1 MGDKGPRIPVP
12 TCQKPQEAIRLG
24 FPASNGTALKLSFG
38 MYLELMSYGKPS
50 CYESRRYGAALRR
63 LFQEGID
70 MDAGETG
77 IKKKSEEIRRKEYYA
92 KLYRRF
98 ILITLVCSIIPLL
111 LVGWAINIHYTR
123 FAKARMTSTFQT
135 QVEYHKR
142 IIELFIREA
151 TAKLQLIAQTHS
163 KEFLDQVNNLAHVF
177 EAMNH
182 DYSAITD
189 LGVIDEKGDH
199 VAYIGPY
206 DLMDKNYLDAFWFKE
221 VMEKGLYIS
230 DMFTGFR
237 KVPHFV
243 IAITQEEKGQKW
255 ILRATVDTEAFRSL
269 VENVRIGKTGEVYL
283 INEEGFFQTSPR
295 LKGRIMDRA
304 PIPLE
309 PWHGGIKVRVLKM
322 DGMAPEE
329 KPEKQI
335 MATAWLKEPRWMLVV
350 KQGYSEA
357 FDEVNYANYAT
368 LVFLHLSALTIL
380 IVIIL
385 MTRHLVSV
393 IRKRDAE
400 ADQLNKQLMEAGKM
414 ASLGEL
420 SAGVA
425 HEINNPLAIILT
437 ERQILLDLAE
447 NAPNMDPDFRGQ
459 LSDSLEQID
468 IQVNRCKRIT
478 HNLLRFSRR
487 TRSVIET
494 VDINQFV
501 EELVELMEREA
512 KTSGIKFMTT
522 LDENLAPI
530 LSDPSQLQQVFL
542 NLITNAIDAHDG
554 KPYGTVEIS
563 TEGDDKKKQIKVVF
577 RDTGSGIDKE
587 NLSKIFD
594 PFFTTKAVGKGT
606 GLGLAICYSIIQR
619 LGGSIAVKSEAGEG
633 TEFDLFLPY
642 ELPPGFQ
649 EGATDLEAS

>member
-1 MGDKGPRIPVP
+1 MGPPEG
-12 TCQKPQEAIRLG
+12 
-24 FPASNGTALKLSFG
+24 SF
-38 MYLELMSYGKPS
+38 K
-50 CYESRRYGAALRR
+50 
-63 LFQEGID
+63 Q
-70 MDAGETG
+70 
-77 IKKKSEEIRRKEYYA
+77 KSEEARRKEYYST
-92 KLYRRF
+92 LYRKF
-98 ILITLVCSIIPLL
+98 IWITLVCSIIPLL

-123 FAKARMTSTFQT
+123 FAKSRMINSFQT

-142 IIELFIREA
+142 IIELFLKEA

-163 KEFLDQVNNLAHVF
+163 KDFLGQMSNLAHVF
-177 EAMNH
+177 EVMNQE
-182 DYSAITD
+182 YGAITD
-189 LGVIDEKGDH
+189 LGVIDERGDH

-206 DLMDKNYLDAFWFKE
+206 DLMDKNYAEAFWFQK

-230 DMFTGFR
+230 DMFKGFR

-243 IAITQEEKGQKW
+243 IAITEEQNGQKW

-283 INEEGFFQTSPR
+283 INEEGFFQTSAR
-295 LKGRIMDRA
+295 LSGRIMDKA

-309 PWHGGIKVRVLKM
+309 PWHEGIRVRVFTM
-322 DGMAPEE
+322 NGPGHEE

-350 KQGYSEA
+350 KQNYSEA
-357 FDEVNYANYAT
+357 FDAVNYANYAT
-368 LVFLHLSALTIL
+368 LVFLHLSAVTIL

-393 IRKRDAE
+393 IRKRDDE
-400 ADQLNKQLMEAGKM
+400 ADQLGRQLMEAGKM

-447 NAPNMDPDFRGQ
+447 HMPDMGQDFREQ

-494 VDINQFV
+494 VDINDFLQEV
-501 EELVELMEREA
+501 VELMEREA
-512 KTSGIKFMTT
+512 KTSGIKFITT
-522 LDENLAPI
+522 LDENVRPI

-554 KPYGTVEIS
+554 KPYGTVRIT
-563 TEGDDKKKQIKVVF
+563 TEADNKKKQIKIVF
-577 RDTGSGIDKE
+577 SDTGSGIDKD
-587 NLSKIFD
+587 NLRKVFD

-606 GLGLAICYSIIQR
+606 GLGLSICYSIIQR
-619 LGGSIAVKSEAGEG
+619 LGGNITVKSEMGEG
-633 TEFDLFLPY
+633 TEFTLFLPY
-642 ELPPGFQ
+642 ELPPELQ
-649 EGATDLEAS
+649 EAMTNLEAS

>member
-1 MGDKGPRIPVP
+1 
-12 TCQKPQEAIRLG
+12 
-24 FPASNGTALKLSFG
+24 
-38 MYLELMSYGKPS
+38 
-50 CYESRRYGAALRR
+50 
-63 LFQEGID
+63 

-77 IKKKSEEIRRKEYYA
+77 IEQKSEEIRRKEYYA

-123 FAKARMTSTFQT
+123 FAKARMISTFQT

-151 TAKLQLIAQTHS
+151 TATLQLIAQTHS
-163 KEFLDQVNNLAHVF
+163 KDFLSQVNNLAHVF

-182 DYSAITD
+182 EYSAITD

-206 DLMDKNYLDAFWFKE
+206 DLMDKNYVNAFWFKE

-243 IAITQEEKGQKW
+243 IAITEEEKGQKW

-295 LKGRIMDRA
+295 LRGRIMDRA

-309 PWHGGIKVRVLKM
+309 PWHAGIKVRVLKM

-357 FDEVNYANYAT
+357 FNEVNYANYAT

-380 IVIIL
+380 VVIIL

-447 NAPNMDPDFRGQ
+447 NASNMDQNFREQ

-512 KTSGIKFMTT
+512 KTSGIKFITT
-522 LDENLAPI
+522 LDENLRPI

-554 KPYGTVEIS
+554 KPYGTVRIS
-563 TEGDDKKKQIKVVF
+563 TEADDKKKQIKVVF

-587 NLSKIFD
+587 NLRKIFD

-606 GLGLAICYSIIQR
+606 GLGLAICYGIIQR
-619 LGGSIAVKSEAGEG
+619 LGGSITVKSEVGEG
-633 TEFDLFLPY
+633 TEFVLFLPY

-649 EGATDLEAS
+649 EGTTDLEAS